1 MIPAMALGAAKEK
14 AGKLLNNPYF
24 WVVAIL
30 LILFFIFRTQ
40 INDWMAKNAALRS
53 ISQRDEAKVTTKI
66 DDEKMQINL
75 KTVADGIYNAFH
87 DSSLTEDE
95 DKAIAL
101 IKSVP
106 REYVHQV
113 AYYYALKGKD
123 MYEDFRKYLRKEQYA
138 KVSSILE

>member
-24 WVVAIL
+24 WVIAL
-30 LILFFIFRTQ
+30 LIILFFVFRTQ
-40 INDWMAKNAALRS
+40 INEWMAKNAAMKS
-53 ISQRDEAKVTTKI
+53 IAQKDQAEVTTKV
-66 DDEKMQINL
+66 DNEKMQVNL

-87 DSSLTEDE
+87 DSALTEDE

-106 REYVHQV
+106 SEYIQQV

-123 MYEDFRKYLRKEQYA
+123 LYEDFRKYLRKDQYA